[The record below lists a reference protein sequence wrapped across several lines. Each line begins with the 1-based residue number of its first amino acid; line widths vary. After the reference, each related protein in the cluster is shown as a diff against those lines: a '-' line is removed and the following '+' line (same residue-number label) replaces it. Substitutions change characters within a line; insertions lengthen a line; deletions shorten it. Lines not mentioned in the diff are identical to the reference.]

1 MNLLCV
7 FHYMYASQYIFRYV
21 AVDENPMMLDLA
33 ETQEKEDKTVI
44 ALESPLYSKWFDL
57 KTCLL
62 ILKSM
67 QFY

>member
-1 MNLLCV
+1 
-7 FHYMYASQYIFRYV
+7 MYASQYIFRYV

-33 ETQEKEDKTVI
+33 ETQEKEDKIVI